1 MAPLA
6 MRSGGGGLPADRGA
20 RAGPGDPAPFPRCRP
35 PRLRAARPRRRGQIP
50 AVVVL
55 PREIPT
61 AAVGGIWLTP
71 ISSPVNTLV
80 VDPGHYSFG
89 DVRIGVPFSV
99 IVMIVS
105 VLLVPWL
112 LPLR

>member
-1 MAPLA
+1 
-6 MRSGGGGLPADRGA
+6 
-20 RAGPGDPAPFPRCRP
+20 
-35 PRLRAARPRRRGQIP
+35 
-50 AVVVL
+50 
-55 PREIPT
+55 
-61 AAVGGIWLTP
+61 
-71 ISSPVNTLV
+71 VNTLV